1 MHCETIPV
9 LTLPVSL
16 ITWNQ
21 TFELLVGR
29 WLFHP
34 EEGEDWK
41 LEDDHLAK
49 MMELTDQT
57 FPTKMLERA
66 KLRNEYFDDSGMPL
80 QLFCDRV

>member
-1 MHCETIPV
+1 M
-9 LTLPVSL
+9 
-16 ITWNQ
+16 
-21 TFELLVGR
+21 GR

-34 EEGEDWK
+34 EGGEEWT

-49 MMELTDQT
+49 IMELTGQA

-66 KLRNEYFDDSGMPL
+66 KLRNEYFDDDGMPL

>member
-1 MHCETIPV
+1 
-9 LTLPVSL
+9 
-16 ITWNQ
+16 
-21 TFELLVGR
+21 VGR

-49 MMELTDQT
+49 MMEITGQT

-66 KLRNEYFDDSGMPL
+66 KLRKEYFDDAGMPVISVL
-80 QLFCDRV
+80 IFLWSCLISPYMVQVTSCAYRS

>member
-1 MHCETIPV
+1 M
-9 LTLPVSL
+9 
-16 ITWNQ
+16 
-21 TFELLVGR
+21 GR

-49 MMELTDQT
+49 MMELTGQA

-66 KLRNEYFDDSGMPL
+66 KLRNEYFDDGGMSL
-80 QLFCDRV
+80 HYYATVSDETFMAQETFYAFRS